1 MSACACSSDHIHA
14 LANQQRAFAEH
25 VFPSPECVNLFAEL
39 LNPFTPPHSRDRRAA
54 YSRLEGAESDR
65 GARERDR
72 RNGFS
77 RSATMMNLI
86 AESIH
91 PIGRRILP
99 IRERVNVVYL
109 VA

>member
-1 MSACACSSDHIHA
+1 
-14 LANQQRAFAEH
+14 
-25 VFPSPECVNLFAEL
+25 VNPFAEL
-39 LNPFTPPHSRDRRAA
+39 LNPFTPRHSRDRRASS
-54 YSRLEGAESDR
+54 SRLEDAESDR

-99 IRERVNVVYL
+99 IRERVNVV
-109 VA
+109 